1 MKCFRGFGA
10 ADNTSRYSY
19 YEHTFTKVYILT
31 LRGRLLGDTIK
42 RFNIMP
48 IIGTSQP
55 HILTVNFKK
64 KTIKRTVNW
73 IVQPQIQM
81 HFHHLPE
88 VIDYDSNM
96 RLWYRCKANHRKLS
110 MVSADIYDAR
120 GQCYQGRQGSFSKA
134 RQWLELWNEI

>member
-55 HILTVNFKK
+55 HILTVNFKRSPYNRQLTAYVYTK
-64 KTIKRTVNW
+64 
-73 IVQPQIQM
+73 PQVHLQ
-81 HFHHLPE
+81 HHPE
-88 VIDYDSNM
+88 VIAYGSNM
-96 RLWYRCKANHRKLS
+96 RLWYRYIGNYRKSS
-110 MVSADIYDAR
+110 MIRVDR
-120 GQCYQGRQGSFSKA
+120 
-134 RQWLELWNEI
+134 